1 MRKMSGVDTLRLLDE
16 PFTFTQYRPLLPRQF
31 IDEAKRCGLWLSEQ
45 ELEAIHRV
53 RLLVPLYRLARDGRE
68 IANAHRRGE
77 DAYHLAHWQP
87 TSRADLTDA
96 RTHGRLYDAA
106 SEAFIA
112 RRRLKRPLGDRSY
125 ESSVFLYSRHQLT
138 AVPFLRQV
146 RPQLKLKHAKGDVIG
161 QLAANRGSVGILR
174 ERAERLRDAA
184 TAATLLEPAYY
195 SRIFHRLSLPR
206 EEDFAAFDRWRR
218 TRPLLRSLR
227 VLSVDAAWISDAAES
242 LHWEAHR
249 IDPLGAW
256 ADVIAAG
263 EPEKWKTL
271 SGDARAALELRVSA
285 ELLLLYYDDLHRG
298 RRAPPLPQP
307 SQRFRGPFDDRLK
320 RRRALNALLTEFGL
334 SPHPHLVVAVEGET
348 ELVLF
353 PRVMQQLGV
362 PTDDDFIA
370 VEDAGGAN
378 RDLSPLI
385 AYAVAPR
392 VVRESHAETA
402 SRYVRLERPP
412 TRLLVVFDA
421 EGEFATAADR
431 RERRDKWVSRVMQAL
446 PRELRTPIV
455 AQQLRPFITVAT
467 WTRTGTSFEFA
478 HFTDTEIATAAA
490 ALDRRKRQPTLEKRV
505 EIVAKLRVERGNL
518 DKMLGPISKVALA
531 EALWPV
537 LEAKIER
544 ALERATER
552 RVPIVRAVHRAYAL
566 ATEYPRRNLVIA
578 LERQRRRRRR

>member
-1 MRKMSGVDTLRLLDE
+1 MDTLRLLDE
-16 PFTFTQYRPLLPRQF
+16 PFTFTQYRPLVPRQL
-31 IDEAKRCGLWLSEQ
+31 IDEARKCGLWLGEQ
-45 ELEAIHRV
+45 ELEALHRV
-53 RLLVPLYRLARDGRE
+53 RLLVPFYRLARDGRE

-77 DAYHLAHWQP
+77 DAYYLAHWQP

-106 SEAFIA
+106 SEPFIA
-112 RRRLKRPLGDRSY
+112 RRRLKRPLGEWSY
-125 ESSVFLYSRHQLT
+125 DSSVYLYSRHQLT
-138 AVPFLRQV
+138 ALAFLRQV
-146 RPQLKLKHAKGDVIG
+146 RPRLQLQTKGHLVGRLDG
-161 QLAANRGSVGILR
+161 DRGSVEILR
-174 ERAERLRDAA
+174 ERADGLRAA
-184 TAATLLEPAYY
+184 AIASTLLEPAYY
-195 SRIFHRLSLPR
+195 SHIFHRLSLPR
-206 EEDFAAFDRWRR
+206 EEDFVAFDRWRR
-218 TRPLLRSLR
+218 TRPLLRPLR
-227 VLSVDAAWISDAAES
+227 ILGVDAAWIKNAAES

-256 ADVIAAG
+256 AEVIAAG
-263 EPEKWKTL
+263 EPEKWKSL
-271 SGDARAALELRVSA
+271 SGDARVAHELRASA
-285 ELLLLYYDDLHRG
+285 ELLLLYYDDLHRA

-307 SQRFRGPFDDRLK
+307 PPRTRGPFDDRLK
-320 RRRALNALLTEFGL
+320 RRRRLNALLTEFGL

-353 PRVMQQLGV
+353 PRVMEQLGV

-370 VEDAGGAN
+370 VEDAGGAD
-378 RDLSPLI
+378 RDLSPLV

-392 VVRESHAETA
+392 IVRESRDEAA

-412 TRLLVVFDA
+412 TRLLVIFDA

-431 RERRDKWVSRVMQAL
+431 RDRRDKWVSRVMQAL

-455 AQQLRPFITVAT
+455 AQQIRPFITVAT

-478 HFTDTEIATAAA
+478 HFTDAQIAAAAA

-505 EIVAKLRVERGNL
+505 AIVAKLRAERGNL

-531 EALWPV
+531 DVLWPV

-544 ALERATER
+544 ALERGTER

-578 LERQRRRRRR
+578 LERQRHRRRR